1 MRCFILPH
9 PGLEVPKKAFSGE
22 VELIHPF
29 FRRLLN
35 HYAREVFGPELEVR
49 AAHMAIVEG
58 TDGGRQPDGH

>member
-9 PGLEVPKKAFSGE
+9 PGLEVPKKAYSGE

-49 AAHMAIVEG
+49 CMPGVYFVARVS
-58 TDGGRQPDGH
+58 D